1 MKSLLTVAI
10 PTYNGGE
17 NLIRA
22 IKSCKYI
29 NLPQDKF
36 EILVV
41 DNCSTDGS
49 IEKVKLLQ
57 QDFPN
62 IRIVINDKNY
72 GRVGNWNRCIDLAKG
87 KYLIFLFSND
97 EISKGY
103 NFKKYINLLEDN
115 NEIAI
120 IFNKAK
126 FVYDDIETISPS
138 FYTKKIIE
146 LNLFVNEYFYKRKCF
161 TSFGILQQHIYRLDV
176 IKNNNIYFD
185 LNIDRTT
192 DRMFIFKTIFYHKK
206 QLIYFSDEI
215 QCIWNFSKNRYHALT
230 HFKVEHNDL
239 IKIFKKSWLQEIEAN
254 SYILIM
260 SSFSFK
266 EVLKIHYEYFYFLHV
281 LNRIKKFLKYK
292 YTNTPDNFSLIIF
305 IKFLEGMCRNY
316 KINCFKFKIMAFLN
330 LFKKIFR
337 KILKIIKGKINV

>member
-1 MKSLLTVAI
+1 MRPLLTVAI

-97 EISKGY
+97 EISPRNKINLLISEMKNKNVVVAVQPFIKRY
-103 NFKKYINLLEDN
+103 LNKEQICRLIFKDLKLVNSYEFLLKYINN
-115 NEIAI
+115 
-120 IFNKAK
+120 F
-126 FVYDDIETISPS
+126 S
-138 FYTKKIIE
+138 FPFAPI
-146 LNLFVNEYFYKRKCF
+146 
-161 TSFGILQQHIYRLDV
+161 QA
-176 IKNNNIYFD
+176 NIYDLEIIKQYSIYFNEKFD
-185 LNIDRTT
+185 LNGD
-192 DRMFIFKTIFYHKK
+192 
-206 QLIYFSDEI
+206 QLFSIEVVLKSNSI
-215 QCIWNFSKNRYHALT
+215 LISPFEQVIWNFSHNRFHSKVSI
-230 HFKVEHNDL
+230 FKVIKDDMVL
-239 IKIFKKSWLQEIEAN
+239 IELLHKKFNLKINYNNIFCYAFMRVLRNKEWDGKDFIFAYIFIINKIFKNKN
-254 SYILIM
+254 
-260 SSFSFK
+260 
-266 EVLKIHYEYFYFLHV
+266 FL
-281 LNRIKKFLKYK
+281 
-292 YTNTPDNFSLIIF
+292 F
-305 IKFLEGMCRNY
+305 IVTCL
-316 KINCFKFKIMAFLN
+316 
-330 LFKKIFR
+330 KKIY
-337 KILKIIKGKINV
+337 KKIKGKINV